1 MDGLKGSA
9 LVSPTQFAGLTL
21 DWIQICSKYNIKSP
35 PQKKITLNA
44 KVVIF
49 AQEKRKMAIAKNGQP
64 RHWLAEEWYD
74 YQDVPESRARVKMR
88 IERFSCDSTELK
100 PHMGLK

>member
-9 LVSPTQFAGLTL
+9 LVSPTQFAGLTF

-49 AQEKRKMAIAKNGQP
+49 AQEKRKMAIAKMDNQGIGLLKNGMITKT
-64 RHWLAEEWYD
+64 
-74 YQDVPESRARVKMR
+74 YQNREQD
-88 IERFSCDSTELK
+88 
-100 PHMGLK
+100 